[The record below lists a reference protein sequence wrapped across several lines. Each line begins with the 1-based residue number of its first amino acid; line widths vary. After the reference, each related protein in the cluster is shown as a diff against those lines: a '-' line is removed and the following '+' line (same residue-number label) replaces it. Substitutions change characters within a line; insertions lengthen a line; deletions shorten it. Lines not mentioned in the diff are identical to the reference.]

1 MVTAS
6 AEEARVRQSPE
17 APRTVVAGLGVSAAN
32 DAIVGFQAFSAPD
45 PLLRISSLSYHIHFP
60 HKRHHAIRTAIRCRR
75 RRVAF
80 VRRAPGACL

>member
-1 MVTAS
+1 MVAAS

-17 APRTVVAGLGVSAAN
+17 APGTSVAGLGVSAAN
-32 DAIVGFQAFSAPD
+32 DAIVGFLAFSAPD
-45 PLLRISSLSYHIHFP
+45 PLLRISSPFYHVHFFY
-60 HKRHHAIRTAIRCRR
+60 KRHHAFRTAIRCRR